1 MIYTI
6 DYLVIQP
13 YKLHW
18 SIGITQALT
27 TFGIPNKSSQA
38 FIFHKSM
45 QILHS
50 KKSEDWVLRKLF
62 RIPILPS
69 KFWKKTQNFFADHI
83 CHQFNEAIC
92 SSKFPATFKFA
103 NVTPIIS
110 KIFEKLICRQL
121 SQHFNNICSKFQC
134 DFRQG
139 FNAQHCLLL
148 MIDKWKKL

>member
-1 MIYTI
+1 MIYAI
-6 DYLVIQP
+6 DYPVIQP

-27 TFGIPNKSSQA
+27 TFGIPNKGSQA

-103 NVTPIIS
+103 NVTPVF
-110 KIFEKLICRQL
+110 K
-121 SQHFNNICSKFQC
+121 
-134 DFRQG
+134 QG
-139 FNAQHCLLL
+139 TRNLKDDYKPVSILP
-148 MIDKWKKL
+148 ITS